1 NGVFLFEYELQS
13 ELRTPPNNPIP
24 PVPIDLPINV
34 NGILLAFVAALI
46 TVVIMA
52 IVVSKGRKIKE
63 KVRNGGNRDVLDK
76 IEGTAPRYRYSKQ
89 RRRKTNIDFE
99 DWD

>member
-1 NGVFLFEYELQS
+1 LQS
-13 ELRTPPNNPIP
+13 ELRTLPNNPIP
-24 PVPIDLPINV
+24 PVPIDLPIKI
-34 NGILLAFVAALI
+34 NGILLAFGTALF

-52 IVVSKGRKIKE
+52 IVVSRGRKIKE
-63 KVRNGGNRDVLDK
+63 KIRSGGNRDTLEK
-76 IEGTAPRYRYSKQ
+76 IEGIAPRYKYSKQ

>member
-1 NGVFLFEYELQS
+1 MQS
-13 ELRTPPNNPIP
+13 ELRTIPNNPIP
-24 PVPIDLPINV
+24 PVPIDLPIKI
-34 NGILLAFVAALI
+34 NGILLAFGTALF

-52 IVVSKGRKIKE
+52 IVVSRGRKIKE
-63 KVRNGGNRDVLDK
+63 KIRNGGNRGALEK
-76 IEGTAPRYRYSKQ
+76 IEDFTSRHKYTKQ